1 MKVCVIGGGASGMMS
16 AVSASEE
23 NCEVTLFEKNEK
35 LGKKIYITGKGRCN
49 LTNDC
54 DPNEFVENVC
64 RNGKFVYGAI
74 RRFSPDDA
82 VAFFNKNGMPTK
94 TERGNRVFPVSDKA
108 SDVTKTLEKTLVKN
122 GVKIKL
128 NSKVEKILIENGKV
142 SGLVVNGEK
151 LYCDKVI
158 VCTGGISYPL
168 TGSDGDG
175 FNFAKHG
182 GHTVTELKSALCGIE
197 INDKICKEW
206 QGISLKNVGFSVLT
220 KSGAR
225 WEDEIALSPFK
236 IQDAYK
242 KNADDMGNFKEK
254 FNAPNEK
261 KDGKREQSFD
271 YPNFGGKILYSDAG
285 EMLFTHYGISGPLV
299 LTCSSLINRKDM
311 KELRFFI
318 DFKPALSYNVLEDR
332 LIREFALSNNKSI
345 ENVMPSLLPRKMG
358 EGVLY
363 RAKINPYK
371 RCCSVTSCERKRLA
385 FALKNFGLSP
395 ERLRPVNEAIVTSGG
410 VDVKEINP
418 KTMESK
424 IVKGLF
430 FAGEVIDV
438 DAFTGGFNMQTAFS
452 TGYLAGKGASQN
464 VNENK

>member
-1 MKVCVIGGGASGMMS
+1 MKVFVIGGGASGMMS
-16 AVSASEE
+16 AVSVSEE
-23 NCEVTLFEKNEK
+23 ECEVTLFEKNEK

-54 DPNEFVENVC
+54 EPNEFVENVC

-74 RRFSPDDA
+74 RRFSPEST

-128 NSKVEKILIENGKV
+128 NSIVERILVENGKV
-142 SGLVVNGEK
+142 CGIVVNGEK
-151 LYCDKVI
+151 LFCDKII
-158 VCTGGISYPL
+158 VCTGGVSYPL

-175 FNFAKHG
+175 FRFAKNF
-182 GHTVTELKSALCGIE
+182 GHTVTDLKSALCGIE
-197 INDKICKEW
+197 ITDKICKEW
-206 QGISLKNVGFSVLT
+206 QGISLKNVCFSAMT
-220 KSGAR
+220 KSGSQ
-225 WEDEIALSPFK
+225 WEDENALSGFK
-236 IQDAYK
+236 IQDTLNNDLHGSSDSCDVK
-242 KNADDMGNFKEK
+242 QERN
-254 FNAPNEK
+254 
-261 KDGKREQSFD
+261 FD
-271 YPNFGGKILYSDAG
+271 YPKFNGKTIFSDTG

-311 KELRFFI
+311 KDLRFFI
-318 DFKPALSYNVLEDR
+318 DFKPALSYNVLEER
-332 LIREFALSNNKSI
+332 LIREFALSKNKSI
-345 ENVMPSLLPRKMG
+345 SNVMPSLLPRKMG
-358 EGVLY
+358 DGVLY
-363 RAKINPYK
+363 RAKINPSK
-371 RCCSVTSCERKRLA
+371 RCCFVTSCERKRLA
-385 FALKNFGLSP
+385 FVLKNFGLSP
-395 ERLRPVNEAIVTSGG
+395 KMLRPVDEAIVTSGG

-438 DAFTGGFNMQTAFS
+438 DAFTGGFNIQTAFS
-452 TGYLAGKGASQN
+452 TGYLAGKGVAQN
-464 VNENK
+464 LTEKA